1 MNLTSRGVVD
11 GLKVILLIRAE
22 VALDLVVVG
31 GSSLTALL
39 RAKLEDK
46 EQHEVYEVISEE
58 DVSTSMIVQWSRL
71 E

>member
-1 MNLTSRGVVD
+1 MVD

-46 EQHEVYEVISEE
+46 EQDEVYEVIRIG
-58 DVSTSMIVQWSRL
+58 DVST
-71 E
+71 